1 MIIHTVTV
9 NLDRQLPLSIVTAKQ
24 GDTGHSV
31 VITLETQFETY
42 DFETAD
48 AKIYI
53 KKPDGTK
60 IYNTA
65 LNNGDGSFIVALTNQ
80 ALAVKGDAQ
89 AELQLTSTEAP
100 TEWISTPVF
109 ILRVLP
115 SNIDDT
121 AIESTDEFDALQT
134 ALSQLSTY
142 NSINTLPLV
151 NAPNAVESL
160 ADAFDAQPNHRIAYF
175 RCSSVTTDKAPG
187 AQNAGVLSWRY
198 YGSAAYGCQLSFSAA
213 GLYLRTCS
221 LGTWSAWAKL
231 ATV

>member
-1 MIIHTVTV
+1 MINHIVTV
-9 NLDRQLPLSIVTAKQ
+9 NLDRQLPLAIVTAKQ
-24 GDTGHSV
+24 GDTGHTV
-31 VITLETQFETY
+31 QIFPETQFETY
-42 DFETAD
+42 DMNTAD

-65 LNNGDGSFIVALTNQ
+65 VNNGDGSFIVALTNQ

-89 AELQLTSTEAP
+89 AELQLTSTENP
-100 TEWISTPVF
+100 SEWISTPVF

-121 AIESTDEFDALQT
+121 AIESQDEFDALQT

-142 NSINTLPLV
+142 NSISELPLV
-151 NAPNAVESL
+151 NTPNAKASL
-160 ADAFDAQPNHRIAYF
+160 ANAFIAQGNHKIAYF

-187 AQNAGVLSWRY
+187 AQNAGVLSY
-198 YGSAAYGCQLSFSAA
+198 KYSSSSDYGAQLSFSAA

-221 LGTWSAWAKL
+221 SGTWSAWAKL